1 MPTPILRAGFV
12 LGAWLCAALP
22 TFALPSDAAGEPWND
37 CNQNGVEDAVDI
49 ALGSSADVN
58 QNGVPDECE
67 ALEPAAEPAPR
78 NPGVRLQPAEPAWV
92 FPCVG
97 RGCSERIEPLTGGA
111 RRTSA
116 RVRRDGDARNGL
128 AG

>member
-1 MPTPILRAGFV
+1 MPTPILRAARV
-12 LGAWLCAALP
+12 LAAWLIAAAPSL
-22 TFALPSDAAGEPWND
+22 ALASEAAGEPWND

-67 ALEPAAEPAPR
+67 ALEPSAEPAPR
-78 NPGVRLQPAEPAWV
+78 IPGARLQPAEPAWV

-116 RVRRDGDARNGL
+116 RVRRAGEARNGL